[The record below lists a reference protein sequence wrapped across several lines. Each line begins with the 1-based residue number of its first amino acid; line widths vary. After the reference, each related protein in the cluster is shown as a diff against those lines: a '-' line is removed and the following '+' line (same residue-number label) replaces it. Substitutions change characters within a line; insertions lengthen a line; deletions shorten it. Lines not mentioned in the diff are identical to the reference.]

1 VLNALRHPERSAVL
15 LALLIG
21 YASIFS
27 AVLAWRASLATIEA
41 SRHESLAVQEQ
52 ARRTQLERLSEGTV
66 AQDERF
72 VAIFQE
78 HALAAR
84 ELAEQAATLREGD
97 PAAADILDLQSQAHA
112 ALARALQPFF
122 MGAGG
127 IGLGEDDTVGYDRGF
142 VLRNLREADSELR
155 ELRTQ
160 RTVEL
165 AERADA
171 RSLGIVGVAAVVV
184 AALLFLTVAQVSRSR
199 MRVRAVFFAIGGVL
213 VAIGTVGFLW
223 VELLA

>member
-1 VLNALRHPERSAVL
+1 ML

-27 AVLAWRASLATIEA
+27 AVLAWRASLASIES
-41 SRHESLAVQEQ
+41 SRYESLAVQEQ

-66 AQDERF
+66 AQDER
-72 VAIFQE
+72 VAAIFQE
-78 HALAAR
+78 QALAAR
-84 ELAEQAATLREGD
+84 ELAEQAATLRESD
-97 PAAADILDLQSQAHA
+97 PTAADVLDLESQAHA

-122 MGAGG
+122 LGAGG
-127 IGLGEDDTVGYDRGF
+127 IALGEDGTVGYDRGF
-142 VLRNLREADSELR
+142 VLRNLNEANSELR

-171 RSLGIVGVAAVVV
+171 RTLGILGVAAVVV
-184 AALLFLTVAQVSRSR
+184 AALFFLTVAQVSRSR
-199 MRVRAVFFAIGGVL
+199 MRVRAAFLAIGGGLVL
-213 VAIGTVGFLW
+213 VGTLGFVW
-223 VELLA
+223 VELIA